1 MITGYQ
7 RITIIRQR
15 RPGKKSINTDLQ
27 WFGSSLGLFNLRDK
41 NSSCFRVF
49 IELLKSSRKE
59 RPLSSD
65 QLAYMT
71 GLSRGTVIH
80 HINKL
85 IEAGIVVSEKN
96 KYILRVSP
104 LSVLVNEIEKDMERA
119 FDELKEIAKD
129 IDKEIGLK

>member
-1 MITGYQ
+1 MIYQ
-7 RITIIRQR
+7 RITIIRQ
-15 RPGKKSINTDLQ
+15 GKSSKKDINNDLQ

-49 IELLKSSRKE
+49 IELLKSSRKQ

-80 HINKL
+80 HINRL
-85 IEAGIVVSEKN
+85 IESGMVVSEKRG
-96 KYILRVSP
+96 YILRVSN
-104 LSVLVNEIEKDMERA
+104 LKVLIDEIEKDMKRT
-119 FDELKEIAKD
+119 FDDLKEMAKQ
-129 IDKEIGLK
+129 IDKELGL